1 MALAATIQSERA
13 SMADAAPAG
22 VDDVTRARIN
32 TDRRLHRL
40 ETHLNTL
47 LDDPDKRQW
56 LALNVADLHQVLD
69 KLKASLPPN
78 DPVLVNYA
86 ERLRRLQAAV
96 QHDKASVGLP
106 KFEHQAFR
114 LPNVPHADLLAQ
126 LQQQVQRN
134 RDAHEAKRRELLD
147 LPSSTGDEPTGSA
160 ALKSIPPP
168 TLESLA
174 SASATSTASLRQRRP
189 PGHDTRSSP
198 SNSTAADTK
207 DVTEALQ
214 MHDKVQDELVQ
225 NLASMASVL
234 KANARAFSHHLQTD
248 LQVVN
253 DASQILANNT
263 ARMDKEADRLKQYR
277 ASSRWTTCT
286 LVLVLLVMM
295 GVTAGMYIVI
305 KIF

>member
-1 MALAATIQSERA
+1 MALAATIQPEPALVS
-13 SMADAAPAG
+13 SAAPAG
-22 VDDVTRARIN
+22 ADDVTRARIN

-40 ETHLNTL
+40 ETHLNSL

-69 KLKASLPPN
+69 KLKTSLPPN

-114 LPNVPHADLLAQ
+114 LPNVPHADLLVQ

-147 LPSSTGDEPTGSA
+147 LPGSAADEPTGST

-174 SASATSTASLRQRRP
+174 SASAASNASLRQRRP
-189 PGHDTRSSP
+189 PGRDTRSGTS
-198 SNSTAADTK
+198 SSTADQK
-207 DVTEALQ
+207 DVSEALQ
-214 MHDKVQDELVQ
+214 IHDKVQDELVQ

-253 DASQILANNT
+253 DATQILANNT

>member
-1 MALAATIQSERA
+1 MTLAATVHPESARV
-13 SMADAAPAG
+13 ADTVPAG
-22 VDDVTRARIN
+22 ADDVTRARIN

-40 ETHLNTL
+40 ETHLSTL

-69 KLKASLPPN
+69 KLKTSLSPN

-96 QHDKASVGLP
+96 QHNKASVGLP

-147 LPSSTGDEPTGSA
+147 LPSDATNAPTGSA

-174 SASATSTASLRQRRP
+174 SASATSTASLRQRRL
-189 PGHDTRSSP
+189 PGRDTRSSP
-198 SNSTAADTK
+198 INTADSK
-207 DVTEALQ
+207 DVSEVLQ
-214 MHDKVQDELVQ
+214 MHDKMQDELVQ

-234 KANARAFSHHLQTD
+234 KSNARAFSHHLQTD